1 MGPVI
6 TLVEDVPL
14 GTDLRIGLT
23 IRRDDEVVFEGS
35 TGTAMIHRDLR
46 GLVSYLG
53 RYDDF
58 PHGAFLMT
66 GTGIVPPDDLALADG
81 DQVVIDIERIGV
93 LRNAARQM

>member
-1 MGPVI
+1 M
-6 TLVEDVPL
+6 
-14 GTDLRIGLT
+14 GTDLRIELT

-35 TGTAMIHRDLR
+35 TGTAMIHRDLQ

-58 PHGAFLMT
+58 PQGVFLMT
-66 GTGIVPPDDLALADG
+66 GTGIVPPDDLTLADG
-81 DQVVIDIERIGV
+81 DEVIIEIERIGV